1 MAHMKLKTIRER
13 SHKTNF
19 TQEGLDLKEQIK
31 KVAPFP
37 VILIGPPGS
46 GKTQLMHQVI
56 REMGT
61 KDTAEYVGCHPGL
74 DIIDVIGGYQAK
86 ADDNGRPTM
95 VWVDGPLTRAMKN
108 GTHILMDE
116 LPRLSQPQVGRI
128 MGATDE
134 TRLVTLTEKEGERVE
149 AKSGFQ
155 MLATGNPPAS
165 NYQNVNIDEAMK
177 SRFMIFKYVSD
188 SLCDE
193 KTTLEDI
200 LGGDGTYAQAF
211 LNWANDMREDPTTH
225 VSTRDL
231 CYLAKMVGRGFDAID
246 AISLN
251 YRDKVTEDKRSIVMT
266 SASAHFEN

>member
-86 ADDNGRPTM
+86 ADDEGRPTM
-95 VWVDGPLTRAMKN
+95 DWVDGPLTRAMKN

-134 TRLVTLTEKEGERVE
+134 KEGERVE
-149 AKSGFQ
+149 AKSDFQ

-165 NYQNVNIDEAMK
+165 NYNSVNIDEAMK
-177 SRFMIFKYVSD
+177 SRFMIFKYVTD

-193 KTTLEDI
+193 KATLQDI
-200 LGGDGTYAQAF
+200 LGGDENYAGAF
-211 LNWANDMREDPTTH
+211 INWADDLRQDPATH

-231 CYLAKMVGRGFDAID
+231 CYLAKMVGRGFDAVD
-246 AISLN
+246 AIGLN
-251 YRDKVTEDKRSIVMT
+251 YRDKITEDKRSIVMT